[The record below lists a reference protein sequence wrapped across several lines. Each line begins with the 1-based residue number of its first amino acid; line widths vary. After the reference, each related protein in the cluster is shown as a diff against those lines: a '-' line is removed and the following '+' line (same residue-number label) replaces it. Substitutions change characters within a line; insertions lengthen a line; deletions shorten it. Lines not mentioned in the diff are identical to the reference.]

1 MHSGGVFPSK
11 PSLPEVAAKPTE
23 ESFAVV
29 LARGTALPGGF
40 GGTEELGLLL

>member
-1 MHSGGVFPSK
+1 MHSGGVFPSE
-11 PSLPEVAAKPTE
+11 PSLPEVAKPAE
-23 ESFAVV
+23 GSFAVV